1 MKRHSP
7 DWVAEL
13 AEITVA
19 GGRIRKARWNPG
31 GQTLELVLRVPAAD
45 GWSEVLLRY
54 RNVER
59 LEPPLPQLARLV
71 EDPAGELV
79 GQALV
84 SAAGCWQHRV
94 ELRTGPALTVRF
106 ADLFLS
112 HSPVVG
118 PQERV
123 ESGHR
128 FEVLSC

>member
-7 DWVAEL
+7 DWAAEL
-13 AEITVA
+13 AEITVP

-31 GQTLELVLRVPAAD
+31 GRTLELVLRVPEAD

-59 LEPPLPQLARLV
+59 LEPPLPALARLV
-71 EDPAGELV
+71 EDPAGELA

-112 HSPVVG
+112 RSPVAG
-118 PQERV
+118 PEELV